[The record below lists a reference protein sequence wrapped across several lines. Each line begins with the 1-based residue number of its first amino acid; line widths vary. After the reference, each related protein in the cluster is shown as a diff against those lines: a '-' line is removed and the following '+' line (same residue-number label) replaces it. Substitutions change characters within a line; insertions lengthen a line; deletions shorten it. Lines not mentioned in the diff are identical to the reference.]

1 MQGKFSSMILL
12 SRQLNTLMKNNKK
25 QKIFSL
31 AAKFFMRHKLI
42 ADAKLQNLKDNDVRI
57 A

>member
-1 MQGKFSSMILL
+1 MMQGKLL

-25 QKIFSL
+25 QKMFSL
-31 AAKFFMRHKLI
+31 AVKFFMRHNLI
-42 ADAKLQNLKDNDVRI
+42 TDAKLQNLKDNDVRI

>member
-1 MQGKFSSMILL
+1 MMQGKLR

-25 QKIFSL
+25 QKMFSL
-31 AAKFFMRHKLI
+31 AAKFFMRHNLI
-42 ADAKLQNLKDNDVRI
+42 TDAKLQNLKDNDVRI